1 MNLRK
6 RQIRAARK
14 AKAQRLQR
22 WQGVPTPSSQFA
34 TQGVRPSAKRFGP
47 PSRAVLAAARQAAPL

>member
-1 MNLRK
+1 MSPRK

-22 WQGVPTPSSQFA
+22 WQNVPTPSSQFA
-34 TQGVRPSAKRFGP
+34 TQGVT
-47 PSRAVLAAARQAAPL
+47 PSRKRLGKLPRAIEGAVQS

>member
-1 MNLRK
+1 MNTQK

-22 WQGVPTPSSQFA
+22 WQGVPTPTSQFA
-34 TQGVRPSAKRFGP
+34 TQGVKPARKRLGKLP
-47 PSRAVLAAARQAAPL
+47 RAVVAAGAAQS

>member
-1 MNLRK
+1 MSPRK
-6 RQIRAARK
+6 RQIRSARK

-34 TQGVRPSAKRFGP
+34 TQGVKPTRKRLGK
-47 PSRAVLAAARQAAPL
+47 PSRAVVATGAALS